1 MGLEPSQNT
10 AWDLNPCGWDLN
22 SENPFWDSVLSC
34 PVMPGSFQLAGQAL
48 LSMGI
53 LQTRILEWVG
63 MPSSRGFSQPR
74 DGTKVSCIA
83 GEGLLHCRR
92 ILYCLN
98 HQGSTLGL

>member
-63 MPSSRGFSQPR
+63 GLACPPPGDSPNPGMEPR
-74 DGTKVSCIA
+74 SPALQAKVSCIA
-83 GEGLLHCRR
+83 GGFF
-92 ILYCLN
+92 
-98 HQGSTLGL
+98 TV